1 MGNILKKFK
10 ENEKIESLK
19 EDVFNN
25 KTVKYNGRNYN
36 IEYLERKDIDLCMKQ
51 MVLIDRFLNETDKEK
66 RITSVKLKRKLRD
79 QRSSAL
85 VYKTNKIRLFKRKK
99 YKKEF
104 TLSVR
109 YEYKPGERLRA
120 DTKKMIE
127 KPIKKMYKQEL
138 EEPNILKN
146 IYKKIKKK

>member
-1 MGNILKKFK
+1 MRNILKKF
-10 ENEKIESLK
+10 EHNKITESLK
-19 EDVFNN
+19 EDVLKD
-25 KTVKYNGRNYN
+25 KTIEYNGRNYN

-51 MVLIDRFLNETDKEK
+51 MILMDRFLNETDKEK
-66 RITSVKLKRKLRD
+66 MITSVILKRKLRS

-85 VYKTNKIRLFKRKK
+85 VYKTNKIRLFKHKK
-99 YKKEF
+99 DKPEF

-109 YEYKPGERLRA
+109 YEYKPGERLRR

-127 KPIKKMYKQEL
+127 KPIKKMYEQESK
-138 EEPNILKN
+138 ETNILKK